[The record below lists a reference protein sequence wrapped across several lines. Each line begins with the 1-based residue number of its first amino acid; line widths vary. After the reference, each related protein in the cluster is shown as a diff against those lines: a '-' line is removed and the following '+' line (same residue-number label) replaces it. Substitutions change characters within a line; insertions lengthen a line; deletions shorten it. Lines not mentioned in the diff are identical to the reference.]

1 VSTESVVPDP
11 AAGHSARGTGVSA
24 LPATAR
30 SPLRRLQ
37 ITHPGELM
45 DKNTRTLAALLDSLT
60 EVGARHALIGGL
72 VAGHYGKGRAT
83 VDVDLLVPKRFMKR
97 LQAALERRGYEVRT
111 FPDMMRVYVSGE
123 PESVADLVVQEANP
137 VLRAAFAATTP
148 GAILGLPVS
157 VVRRGAFVA
166 LKFHAAVSPTR
177 QLMDKMQDVVDI
189 GRVLEKEFGPEDERL
204 AVQIAGKMYPGA
216 VADLEE
222 LIDDVRHGR
231 RPKI

>member
-1 VSTESVVPDP
+1 MST
-11 AAGHSARGTGVSA
+11 
-24 LPATAR
+24 LPATAH
-30 SPLRRLQ
+30 
-37 ITHPGELM
+37 IIHPSELM
-45 DKNTRTLAALLDSLT
+45 EKNARTLAALLEALA
-60 EVGARHALIGGL
+60 EVGSPHALIGGL
-72 VAGHYGKGRAT
+72 VAGYYGKGRAT

-97 LQAALERRGYEVRT
+97 LRAALERRGYEVRA
-111 FPDMMRVYVSGE
+111 FPDMVRMYVPGE
-123 PESVADLVVQEANP
+123 PESVGDLVVNEANP

-148 GAILGLPVS
+148 GEILGLPVS

-177 QLMDKMQDVVDI
+177 QLGDKIQDVADI
-189 GRVLEKEFGPEDERL
+189 VRVLEKEFSLDDERL
-204 AVQIAGKMYPGA
+204 AVEIAATMYPGA

>member
-1 VSTESVVPDP
+1 
-11 AAGHSARGTGVSA
+11 
-24 LPATAR
+24 
-30 SPLRRLQ
+30 
-37 ITHPGELM
+37 M
-45 DKNTRTLAALLDSLT
+45 DKNTRTLAAILDALT
-60 EVGARHALIGGL
+60 EIGARHALIGGL
-72 VAGHYGKGRAT
+72 VAGYYGKGRAT

-111 FPDMMRVYVSGE
+111 FPDMMRMYVPGE
-123 PESVADLVVQEANP
+123 PESVGDLVTHEANP

-148 GAILGLPVS
+148 VTMLGLPVS

-166 LKFHAAVSPTR
+166 LKFHAALSPTR
-177 QLMDKMQDVVDI
+177 QLGDKIQDVADI
-189 GRVLEKEFGPEDERL
+189 VRVLEKEFGPEDERL
-204 AVQIAGKMYPGA
+204 AFEIAAKMHPGA